1 MRLLV
6 ILLAA
11 SLAGCASQSVRTDM
25 STVRVGHDT
34 DQSLRRAERKAERR
48 RMRPERIAAALV
60 ALEAVNASLSAAVA
74 IKEAKDA
81 PPQALTSPPQSEPIP
96 LLLVADDH
104 RETFLGCLSCDPYEI
119 SSIFNA
125 EGDHGSR
132 YSQVSIRNRFSRF
145 GNSISDFSACNPHA
159 SRPPLIVDADGNTH
173 GRFTVSRSAPDATVD
188 RVTLRLAHMICA
200 RPVR

>member
-25 STVRVGHDT
+25 STVRVVHDT

-48 RMRPERIAAALV
+48 RQRPERMATALV

-81 PPQALTSPPQSEPIP
+81 PPTALAPPPPEPIP

-132 YSQVSIRNRFSRF
+132 QSQVNIRNRFSRF
-145 GNSISDFSACNPHA
+145 GNSSSQLSACNPYA
-159 SRPPLIVDADGNTH
+159 SRPPLTVDANGNIH
-173 GRFTVSRSAPDATVD
+173 GRFTVNRSAPGANVDA
-188 RVTLRLAHMICA
+188 VTLRLAHMLCD